1 MRDLGP
7 EGAGSEFERVDGVRG
22 AEEHGGFKQRN
33 RAEGRGVPQAEDLVG
48 SRLGTR
54 AAVREKG

>member
-1 MRDLGP
+1 M
-7 EGAGSEFERVDGVRG
+7 
-22 AEEHGGFKQRN
+22 GFKQRN
-33 RAEGRGVPQAEDLVG
+33 RADGRGVPQTEDLVG